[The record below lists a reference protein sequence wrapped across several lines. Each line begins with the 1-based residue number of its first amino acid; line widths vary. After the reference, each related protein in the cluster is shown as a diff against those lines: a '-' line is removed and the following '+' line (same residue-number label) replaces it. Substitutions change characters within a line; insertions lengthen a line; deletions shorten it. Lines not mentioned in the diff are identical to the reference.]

1 MYVYYVHMFLCCQV
15 QAVTIEGPGNFS
27 SPVTVTVGGDKIANN
42 NTVVI
47 GMAVAIVA
55 LIILLTILAGLL
67 GACGMR

>member
-1 MYVYYVHMFLCCQV
+1 MFLCCQV
-15 QAVTIEGPGNFS
+15 QAITIEGPGNFS
-27 SPVTVTVGGDKIANN
+27 SSVTVHVGGNKESIANN

-55 LIILLTILAGLL
+55 LIILLAILAGLL

>member
-1 MYVYYVHMFLCCQV
+1 MYYVHMFLCCQV

-27 SPVTVTVGGDKIANN
+27 SPVTVIVGGNKESNN

-55 LIILLTILAGLL
+55 LIILLTIMAGPL
-67 GACGMR
+67 GAYGMR

>member
-1 MYVYYVHMFLCCQV
+1 MFLCCQV

-27 SPVTVTVGGDKIANN
+27 SPVTVTVGGNKESNN
-42 NTVVI
+42 NTVMI

-67 GACGMR
+67 SAFGMR

>member
-1 MYVYYVHMFLCCQV
+1 MFLCCQV

-27 SPVTVTVGGDKIANN
+27 SPVTVTVGGNKESIANN

>member
-15 QAVTIEGPGNFS
+15 QAVTIEGPGNVS
-27 SPVTVTVGGDKIANN
+27 SPVTVTVGGSKENN

-47 GMAVAIVA
+47 GVAVAIVA
-55 LIILLTILAGLL
+55 LIILLAILAGLL